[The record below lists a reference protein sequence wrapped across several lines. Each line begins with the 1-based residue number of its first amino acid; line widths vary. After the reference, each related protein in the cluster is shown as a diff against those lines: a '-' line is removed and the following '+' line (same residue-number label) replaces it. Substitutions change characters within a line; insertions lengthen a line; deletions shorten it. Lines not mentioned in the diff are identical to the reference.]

1 MPVQMIELD
10 EVTMIELSDE
20 ALEVFI
26 KNNAYTT
33 STRNVTGLN
42 C

>member
-10 EVTMIELSDE
+10 EVTVIEAGDGI
-20 ALEVFI
+20 LEVFI
-26 KNNAYTT
+26 KNNAYKT
-33 STRNVTGLN
+33 STCTVTGLS

>member
-10 EVTMIELSDE
+10 EVTVIEAGDGIW
-20 ALEVFI
+20 EVFI

-33 STRNVTGLN
+33 SACTETSLS

>member
-1 MPVQMIELD
+1 MPLQMIELD
-10 EVTMIELSDE
+10 EVTVLE
-20 ALEVFI
+20 AGDGIWKVFI

-33 STRNVTGLN
+33 STCTETGLS

>member
-10 EVTMIELSDE
+10 EVTVIEAGDGI
-20 ALEVFI
+20 LEVFI

-33 STRNVTGLN
+33 STCTETSLS